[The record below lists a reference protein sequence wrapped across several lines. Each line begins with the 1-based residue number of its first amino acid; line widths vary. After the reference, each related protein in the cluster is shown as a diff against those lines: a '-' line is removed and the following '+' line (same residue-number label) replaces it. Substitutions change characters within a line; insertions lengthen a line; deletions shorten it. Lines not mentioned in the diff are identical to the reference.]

1 MIQTNISDTKCIL
14 IIFNVSIINYFCK
27 GSFVNDMHM
36 FHTIMTIKFKII
48 EKHWSDVF
56 VRALTDHVLDFKFS
70 VVRVNLFLIIYLI
83 HFGLGDDH
91 LILRG
96 WGLKFFLMNL
106 LVFAENKH
114 FDLEDGGK
122 IFYSPRFTRI
132 HT

>member
-1 MIQTNISDTKCIL
+1 MQVKYSRNPENGRTETRNS
-14 IIFNVSIINYFCK
+14 SPP
-27 GSFVNDMHM
+27 SRR
-36 FHTIMTIKFKII
+36 
-48 EKHWSDVF
+48 SDVF

-96 WGLKFFLMNL
+96 WGLKDFLMNL
-106 LVFAENKH
+106 LVFVENKD